1 MLGYAM
7 DSDSKHFTLYIQ
19 TSAPPRTT
27 NTQQSDGTGNEGMD
41 MNLGIGAGIGRAMKP
56 LTSNI
61 FTSPMQL

>member
-41 MNLGIGAGIGRAMKP
+41 MDLRIGAGIDRAMES
-56 LTSNI
+56 LTSDF